1 MFMYYFLFIIGH
13 VSKYPFGPIKMGSLA
28 DQLIGDLPTEPTTK
42 GSVSIAGGR
51 EDEGRA
57 GMKLCR
63 N

>member
-1 MFMYYFLFIIGH
+1 
-13 VSKYPFGPIKMGSLA
+13 MGSLA